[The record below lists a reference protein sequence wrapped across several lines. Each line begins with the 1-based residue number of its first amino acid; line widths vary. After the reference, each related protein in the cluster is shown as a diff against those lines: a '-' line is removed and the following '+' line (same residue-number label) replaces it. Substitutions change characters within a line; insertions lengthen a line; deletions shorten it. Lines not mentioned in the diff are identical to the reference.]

1 MAKENEKLTSVKVD
15 VDIFEKFKIE
25 CIKRKYSIH
34 NLVNTAMKLYIEDDD
49 FRRKLTNFK

>member
-15 VDIFEKFKIE
+15 IDTFERFKIE

-34 NLVNTAMKLYIEDDD
+34 NLLNTAMKLYIEDDD
-49 FRRKLTNFK
+49 FREK